1 MITTYSSR
9 DYRITYQ
16 GISLVENA
24 LERPDL
30 VQVSV
35 VSGCIIQVA
44 PQKDYGIDY
53 QPNGEYRAWYMEGVN
68 TKLARAEA
76 HYIYA
81 RLNRDDTNAL
91 LLFSV
96 NDYDIDGKISG
107 QGEASEDY
115 YYIKIGEISAT
126 DSATNP
132 TLDREITIDFGYLTT
147 PAGQDDTSG
156 WKELFEVTAEGLIR
170 PLKKFT
176 SYIVQGTLNVIG
188 KIVLNEKQVSDIS
201 REGDKEEFT
210 ESDEALPTTK
220 LLKGKYL
227 DELRKVLLNK
237 DREDTTNYLLNLLGG
252 VISPF
257 IQSPDFISGPMG
269 AGLTLKQNADGK
281 TYAEVDKLLV
291 RMKAIFQT
299 LSIME
304 TELAGASFLFNATGA
319 RIKVTKVERI
329 DATPV
334 FYTDR
339 VAMRYADGKR
349 AYVQPSN
356 YGAVYRCY
364 FLADD
369 GETAIENRFK
379 VGNLAR
385 SQSFN
390 IKAGIHENVS
400 NHYYWRLVTAVGDNW
415 IDLSVSHC
423 DEGSDIPKEGDVIVQ
438 LGDLTDPDYQSAAV
452 LSAYGDSAPYLT
464 FYQGI
469 NSYSLSEKDTFS
481 VGYDRALQECFV
493 NVHGRIYIGD
503 RAKKN
508 YISFSPSDGLRLKV
522 KEILTEAGEDVISM
536 IAAVEGQI
544 SLKVGKDEL
553 SSAGMTITNNQ
564 IKFNANK
571 LVIADNSGNNP
582 VAVFTWTNGRPLL
595 NAENIDAD
603 NLTARKLATTNGKIQ
618 LNPDGSGKL
627 ANGNIDWNTNGDI
640 TLNGTLLQPFTTMTG
655 MGMGGSNTMK
665 WYIEGAF
672 NLKMRNNYIVKTESG
687 IFNYT
692 EDLDINDIKLNGLQI
707 GILNAGSGDLI
718 VRTKSDKQ
726 LTTISPNTYM
736 QFVYVC
742 VSDLNGWIF
751 YGVFTP
757 L

>member
-1 MITTYSSR
+1 MKQVDIKTRTIPNRPRSGNYPTGSAVSIGGGGTSST
-9 DYRITYQ
+9 IINQ
-16 GISLVENA
+16 GGGL
-24 LERPDL
+24 DL
-30 VQVSV
+30 
-35 VSGCIIQVA
+35 
-44 PQKDYGIDY
+44 
-53 QPNGEYRAWYMEGVN
+53 
-68 TKLARAEA
+68 AEA
-76 HYIYA
+76 RKHF
-81 RLNRDDTNAL
+81 LSKTNADTAAGIITFL
-91 LLFSV
+91 QGLRLASDLINKLFRESTEGELTDTSV
-96 NDYDIDGKISG
+96 MS
-107 QGEASEDY
+107 ALRV
-115 YYIKIGEISAT
+115 IK
-126 DSATNP
+126 
-132 TLDREITIDFGYLTT
+132 EITKNND
-147 PAGQDDTSG
+147 
-156 WKELFEVTAEGLIR
+156 E
-170 PLKKFT
+170 LKKIF
-176 SYIVQGTLNVIG
+176 
-188 KIVLNEKQVSDIS
+188 
-201 REGDKEEFT
+201 
-210 ESDEALPTTK
+210 
-220 LLKGKYL
+220 
-227 DELRKVLLNK
+227 LRK
-237 DREDTTNYLLNLLGG
+237 DQEDTTNFLLNLLGG
-252 VISPF
+252 VIAPF
-257 IQSPDFISGPMG
+257 IQSPDFVSGPMG
-269 AGLTLKQNADGK
+269 AGFTLKQNADGT

-304 TELAGASFLFNATGA
+304 TELAGASFLFNASGA

-329 DATPV
+329 DAVPV
-334 FYTDR
+334 Y
-339 VAMRYADGKR
+339 YANGAAKYYSDGKR

-423 DEGSDIPKEGDVIVQ
+423 DDGSDIPKEGDVIVQ

-481 VGYDRALQECFV
+481 VGYDRIKQECFV

-503 RAKKN
+503 RARKN

-522 KEILTEAGEDVISM
+522 KEILTETGEDVISM

-582 VAVFTWTNGRPLL
+582 VAVFTWTNGKPLL

-627 ANGNIDWNTNGDI
+627 ASGNIDWDTSGNI
-640 TLNGTLLQPFTTMTG
+640 TLNGTLLQPFIFMTSQ
-655 MGMGGSNTMK
+655 GMGGTNMK
-665 WYIEGAF
+665 WYIQGAF
-672 NLKMRNNYIVKTESG
+672 SLKMRNNYVARPESG
-687 IFNYT
+687 IYNYT
-692 EDLDINDIKLNGLQI
+692 EDLDINDKTLNGIQI

-718 VRTKSDKQ
+718 VRTKSGKQ
-726 LTTISPNTYM
+726 LATISPNTYM